1 MRLLLLTEIPAPFR
15 IPAFN
20 ALADTHD
27 VELAVVVISEH
38 DPRRRYDV
46 DASSFR
52 FDYRVLHGRS
62 VERRGRW
69 LVLSRGLRRVLGE
82 AKPDAIIVGGWNQP
96 AFWQA
101 LVTARLR
108 RIPSLLWVES
118 TARDARIGH
127 PAAQGL
133 RRLALALATGFIV
146 PGKASADYLE
156 GLGVDASRIAIAA
169 NTVEPGLTGN
179 VDRES
184 ARNALG
190 LEGCVFLYVGRLEH
204 EKGPDVLVEAM
215 HDVPARLVVVGD
227 GSMREEL
234 QRIAPEGRVL
244 FAGHVA
250 RPELG
255 NWYAASDVLVFPS
268 RSDTWGMVLNEAA
281 TAGLPLIAS
290 EVAGGA
296 YDLIEPGVNGHIVP
310 TQDPAA
316 LARIMSEV
324 AVDPEWREAAGTRS
338 RQLAEPYF
346 PDSWAASVAG
356 FVASLVRRR
365 ADALG

>member
-20 ALADTHD
+20 ALAHAEK
-27 VELAVVVISEH
+27 VELHVVVVSEH
-38 DPRRRYDV
+38 DPRRRYEVDV
-46 DASSFR
+46 SSFE
-52 FDYRVLHGRS
+52 FDYRVLGGRS
-62 VERRGRW
+62 LEHRGRW
-69 LVLSRGLRRVLGE
+69 LMLSRGLRRILVEVG
-82 AKPDAIIVGGWNQP
+82 PDAIIVGGWNQP

-127 PAAQGL
+127 GAAQAL
-133 RRLALALATGFIV
+133 RRLALTLATGFIV
-146 PGKASADYLE
+146 PGKASADYLI

-184 ARNALG
+184 ARKAHG
-190 LEGCVFLYVGRLEH
+190 VEGCVFLYVGRLEH
-204 EKGPDVLVEAM
+204 EKGPDVLVQAM
-215 HDVPARLVVVGD
+215 HDVPATLVVVGD

-234 QRIAPEGRVL
+234 TRMAPEGRVV

-250 RPELG
+250 RADLAS
-255 NWYAASDVLVFPS
+255 WYAASDALVFPS

-281 TAGLPLIAS
+281 AAGLPLIAS

-296 YDLIEPGVNGHIVP
+296 YDLIDPGVNGHIVP

-316 LARIMSEV
+316 LARIMSDV
-324 AVDPEWREAAGTRS
+324 AADPAWREAAGARS
-338 RQLAEPYF
+338 RRLAEPYL
-346 PDSWAASVAG
+346 PAAWAASVAG
-356 FVASLVRRR
+356 FAASLVMR
-365 ADALG
+365 AR